1 MAEAH
6 RAELFKFKHTTAQ
19 PRLDWY
25 DPDGKQKRKGI
36 KARTVSGLRV

>member
-19 PRLDWY
+19 PRPDWY
-25 DPDGKQKRKGI
+25 DPDGKQKRKGL